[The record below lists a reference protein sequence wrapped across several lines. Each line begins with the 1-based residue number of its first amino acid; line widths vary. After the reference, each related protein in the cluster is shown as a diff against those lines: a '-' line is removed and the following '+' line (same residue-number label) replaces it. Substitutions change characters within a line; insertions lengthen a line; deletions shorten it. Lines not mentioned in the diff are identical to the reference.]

1 MAESYLNT
9 AWNQLFEKYS
19 ILDVVREQGNFI
31 ITAKQIKEFREP
43 RLMTKF
49 DHSENLPDIFKENNL
64 SIMPISRN
72 DFIISNHQMFSEL
85 KEINQDIIKV
95 EFPNYIQ
102 SIVPAKITSEAIA
115 LNCAYLTGMLEDFL
129 EDEQIVPTVSGRMAS
144 SKFSFEI
151 LNTFSTRNF
160 TFSFFFFFL
169 QCSMNYIAGTGRKVL

>member
-19 ILDVVREQGNFI
+19 ILDVVREHGNFI

-49 DHSENLPDIFKENNL
+49 DHSENLPEVFKENKL

-85 KEINQDIIKV
+85 NEINQDIIKV
-95 EFPNYIQ
+95 EFPNY
-102 SIVPAKITSEAIA
+102 
-115 LNCAYLTGMLEDFL
+115 
-129 EDEQIVPTVSGRMAS
+129 
-144 SKFSFEI
+144 
-151 LNTFSTRNF
+151 
-160 TFSFFFFFL
+160 
-169 QCSMNYIAGTGRKVL
+169 